1 MLFKTIVIFFISIY
15 SVSITTESVFARN
28 NRKKKSGHKKTSRRK
43 GRSQSSAR
51 YTEKVQN
58 TNNDTTITETKEN
71 KQTNNV
77 VKNNT
82 QNQQNTTST
91 IEPQKQEVKQEN
103 KEPEEIKSDPNDKPA
118 TDISKDPKWEEFRLC
133 MQQGCSGGDD
143 QPNNVECYKAVNFD
157 KQFTSCKP
165 LIAENKRSEF
175 KKYFLNTF
183 IPNEKKEFCENKEGS
198 LQGKFENDTCKI
210 TIRFKRSG
218 HKNECLSTCDKIERT
233 KTISINKAFTCSPDF
248 FGVSPCYKDSPNC
261 QVAKMKKITGGIAI
275 AGGIVSGAVAGIA
288 TTLNALKPTTENK
301 PKNSNSDKP
310 PETTSDKPAETT
322 NTDKTDSSKKTPKA
336 PKYSNTGAA
345 VGAGAM
351 EGIAAGMEGVAKGT
365 GELVSA
371 SFLEKEKGE
380 MLKGNCIF
388 PDGSAVGEGM
398 TKKITW

>member
-1 MLFKTIVIFFISIY
+1 MLFKTIVIFFISMY

-43 GRSQSSAR
+43 SRSQSSAR

-58 TNNDTTITETKEN
+58 TNNNTTIAETKEN
-71 KQTNNV
+71 NQTNNV
-77 VKNNT
+77 VNNNT
-82 QNQQNTTST
+82 QTQQNTTST
-91 IEPQKQEVKQEN
+91 IETQKQEVKQEN

-118 TDISKDPKWEEFRLC
+118 ADISKDPKWEEFRLC

-210 TIRFKRSG
+210 TIRFKRNG

-248 FGVSPCYKDSPNC
+248 FGVSPCYKDSPSC
-261 QVAKMKKITGGIAI
+261 QAAKIKKITGGIQI
-275 AGGIVSGAVAGIA
+275 AGGIVSGVVAGVSA
-288 TTLNALKPTTENK
+288 GFSAAKSSKEPEKAKEPEKTESSTSETQSQPAQNTTTTSNTTE
-301 PKNSNSDKP
+301 
-310 PETTSDKPAETT
+310 E
-322 NTDKTDSSKKTPKA
+322 KKSGYNHLAATM
-336 PKYSNTGAA
+336 TGI
-345 VGAGAM
+345 
-351 EGIAAGMEGVAKGT
+351 EAGMDGVAKGT

-398 TKKITW
+398 TKKISW